1 MIVKDCIVSV
11 LLDYDLK
18 PKEQNM
24 SSVPSLSFTDAKN
37 TREIGL

>member
-11 LLDYDLK
+11 LLDYDLT

-24 SSVPSLSFTDAKN
+24 SFVPSLSFTDARN
-37 TREIGL
+37 TREIDL

>member
-37 TREIGL
+37 TWEIGL